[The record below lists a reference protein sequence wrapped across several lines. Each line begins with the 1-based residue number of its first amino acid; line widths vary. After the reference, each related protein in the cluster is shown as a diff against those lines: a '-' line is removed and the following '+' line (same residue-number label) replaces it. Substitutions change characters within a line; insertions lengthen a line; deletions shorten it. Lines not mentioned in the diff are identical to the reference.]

1 MGLVYHPKSFLFLSS
16 SYSCRQNAYLKQYYN
31 IVNLGKN
38 LLRLIMK
45 KIIAFICLILFTSAN
60 ASGHLSDKDKKA
72 ALKCTGLYYANSMI
86 PQGTLELD
94 KIVFNIAAK
103 KFLTSYLIKEGV
115 KEDFINK
122 ELNKSVDELY
132 GKPYDEKKTGD
143 CNKYIYKLIP
153 ESKAEIDKLVKSGIY

>member
-1 MGLVYHPKSFLFLSS
+1 MKIIITFVSLFLIS
-16 SYSCRQNAYLKQYYN
+16 
-31 IVNLGKN
+31 V
-38 LLRLIMK
+38 
-45 KIIAFICLILFTSAN
+45 AN
-60 ASGHLSDKDKKA
+60 AAGHLSEKDKKA
-72 ALKCTGLYYANSMI
+72 TLKCTGLYYANSMI

-94 KIVFNIAAK
+94 KIIFSIAAK
-103 KFLTSYLIKEGV
+103 KYLTSYLITEGM

-132 GKPYDEKKTGD
+132 GKPYDEKKTSD

>member
-1 MGLVYHPKSFLFLSS
+1 MKIIIIFVSLFLFS
-16 SYSCRQNAYLKQYYN
+16 
-31 IVNLGKN
+31 V
-38 LLRLIMK
+38 
-45 KIIAFICLILFTSAN
+45 AN
-60 ASGHLSDKDKKA
+60 AAGHLSEKDKKA
-72 ALKCTGLYYANSMI
+72 TLKCTGLYYANSMI

-94 KIVFNIAAK
+94 KIVFSISAK
-103 KFLTSYLIKEGV
+103 KYLTSYLITEGM

>member
-1 MGLVYHPKSFLFLSS
+1 MKIIITFVSLFLFS
-16 SYSCRQNAYLKQYYN
+16 
-31 IVNLGKN
+31 V
-38 LLRLIMK
+38 
-45 KIIAFICLILFTSAN
+45 AN
-60 ASGHLSDKDKKA
+60 AAGHLSEKDKKA
-72 ALKCTGLYYANSMI
+72 TLKCTGLYYANSMI

-94 KIVFNIAAK
+94 KIIFSIAAK
-103 KFLTSYLIKEGV
+103 KYLTSYLITEGM

-132 GKPYDEKKTGD
+132 GKSYDEKKTSD